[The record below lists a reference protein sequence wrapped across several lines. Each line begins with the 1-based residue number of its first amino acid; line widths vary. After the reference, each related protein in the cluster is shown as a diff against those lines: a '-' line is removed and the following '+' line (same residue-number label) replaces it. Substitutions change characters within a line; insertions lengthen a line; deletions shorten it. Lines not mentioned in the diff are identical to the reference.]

1 MNSKRDHDSTYH
13 ILESLVQ
20 TRRSL
25 EVKQINAMIENSAD
39 QNEQEL
45 EKVKYDIIRNSLEFQ
60 MNQVLQDVEPI
71 AQPNDTSQDEQLITV
86 EKLREIQGRDQYRLE
101 LLRGQ

>member
-1 MNSKRDHDSTYH
+1 
-13 ILESLVQ
+13 
-20 TRRSL
+20 
-25 EVKQINAMIENSAD
+25 MIENSAD